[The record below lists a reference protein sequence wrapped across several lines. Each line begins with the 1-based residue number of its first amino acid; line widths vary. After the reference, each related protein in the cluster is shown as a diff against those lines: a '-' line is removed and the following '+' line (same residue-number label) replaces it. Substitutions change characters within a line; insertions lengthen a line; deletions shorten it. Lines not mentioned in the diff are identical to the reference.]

1 MTGVKIDMN
10 IHDRFKD
17 YKTIVIKVGTST
29 ITYPNGKL
37 NLRMIER
44 LCWMISDLKNRDKNV
59 VLVSSGAIGVGSKSL
74 GFTERP
80 QKTREKQ
87 AAAAVGQAILMQ
99 IYQNFFNMY
108 THTIAQILLT
118 RTDFEDEN
126 RRQNTENTFDELLQR
141 GIVPIVN
148 ANDTTSTYE
157 IEFSDNDRL
166 AANVAVLLKADLLI
180 LLTDID
186 ALYDSDPRVNPDA
199 KRIKIVEE
207 VTEEVEKM
215 AGTAGSKFS
224 VGGMA
229 TKISAAKL
237 CADNGIDMVIADGSD
252 AEIIEKVIDGDDVGT
267 LFIGK

>member
-1 MTGVKIDMN
+1 MMETIN

-17 YKTIVIKVGTST
+17 YKRIVIKVGTST

-44 LCWMISDLKNRDKNV
+44 ICWMMADLKNRDKEV
-59 VLVSSGAIGVGSKSL
+59 VLVSSGAIGVGSISL
-74 GFTERP
+74 GFTKRP
-80 QKTREKQ
+80 ELTKEKQ

-99 IYQNFFNMY
+99 IYQNLFNTY
-108 THTIAQILLT
+108 TQTIAQILLT
-118 RTDFEDEN
+118 KTDFEQGV
-126 RRQNTENTFDELLQR
+126 RRSNTENTFTELLTR
-141 GIVPIVN
+141 GIIPIVN
-148 ANDTTSTYE
+148 ANDTTSTFE

-166 AANVAVLLKADLLI
+166 AANVAALLKADLLI

-186 ALYDSDPRVNPDA
+186 ALYDSDPKQNPSA
-199 KRIKIVEE
+199 KRIKIVDKI
-207 VTEEVEKM
+207 TEDVEKM
-215 AGTAGSKFS
+215 AGKAGSEFS

-237 CADNGIDMVIADGSD
+237 CVNNNVDMVIADGSN
-252 AEIIEKVIDGDDVGT
+252 AAIIEKIIDGEDVGT